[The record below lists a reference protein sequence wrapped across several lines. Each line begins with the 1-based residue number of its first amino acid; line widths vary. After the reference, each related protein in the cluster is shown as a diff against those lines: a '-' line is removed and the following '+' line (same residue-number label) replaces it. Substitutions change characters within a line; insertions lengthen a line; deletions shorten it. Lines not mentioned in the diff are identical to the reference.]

1 MRRWFEG
8 STSTFVNAYRQA
20 LREAGIGE
28 AAAEGVLERARLYEA
43 AILFK
48 IAARRVNRLNS
59 PRPGELSAMLTEI
72 AVCLSGKSRR
82 A

>member
-8 STSTFVNAYRQA
+8 SASTVNAYRQG
-20 LREAGIGE
+20 LREGGIGE
-28 AAAEGVLERARLYEA
+28 AAAEGILQRARLYEA

-72 AVCLSGKSRR
+72 AACLFDKARR
-82 A
+82 E